1 MEQAPP
7 IQTLW
12 TMKDIT
18 VMLGGVHRNTVM
30 NRLKGYEFLL
40 TKEQRKRYYNEDEVQ
55 LIKKL
60 FNVK

>member
-1 MEQAPP
+1 MEQAQ
-7 IQTLW
+7 IDQTLW

-18 VMLGGVHRNTVM
+18 IMLGGVHRNTVM

-40 TKEQRKRYYNEDEVQ
+40 TKGQRKRYYNIDEVS

>member
-1 MEQAPP
+1 MEQAQP

-40 TKEQRKRYYNEDEVQ
+40 TKAQRKRYYNEDEVQ
-55 LIKKL
+55 LIKRL